1 MLLIVHDRVLLND
14 VNLNNSSR
22 VTSKTV
28 ELIFKLGNIRRLEFT
43 YAIDLYVKVSSK
55 IVDISGYR
63 VSTRIHTKQ
72 SNDWLVVITGVFKF

>member
-1 MLLIVHDRVLLND
+1 MLLVVHDRVLLNN

-22 VTSKTV
+22 VICKTV

-55 IVDISGYR
+55 IVDVSGYR
-63 VSTRIHTKQ
+63 VSTSIHTKQ
-72 SNDWLVVITGVFKF
+72 SNDWLIVKAGVFKF

>member
-1 MLLIVHDRVLLND
+1 MLLVVHDRVLLND

-22 VTSKTV
+22 VTCKTV

-55 IVDISGYR
+55 IMDVSGYR
-63 VSTRIHTKQ
+63 VSIRIDTKQ
-72 SNDWLVVITGVFKF
+72 SNDWLIVKAGVFKF